1 MKNYRVDSILFIEK
15 AIYSRIITSFKRSI
29 NSISSP
35 HSKLKL
41 SKLYSEL
48 GEGEKEGVYSRDL
61 FCWRE
66 FQQKL

>member
-15 AIYSRIITSFKRSI
+15 AIYSRITSFRRSN